1 MNSITLAA
9 GPLPHMPFG
18 RVLRAYL
25 TDAKFEAL
33 RMLRAPAF
41 AIPFLVIPA
50 PIYLLFGVVMAAQ
63 PGAKNPGIY
72 NYLFIGFCV
81 MAVMGPA
88 LFGVGSTLAPERD
101 AGLMKLKR
109 ALPAPAGSYLIAKL
123 LMAMFFTALTMCI
136 MVVAAKSAG
145 KISLSN
151 LQLLALTVTLV
162 LGALPFCAL
171 GLFIGAHFS
180 GSAAPGITNLV
191 YLPMIYLGGL
201 FIPLPPFL
209 QKWVIVWPAF
219 HLQQVAVAVTGAS
232 KFQSLPPQMAGAVLL
247 GVTVVFGGLA
257 IRRLARVG

>member
-1 MNSITLAA
+1 MNAATVPGTL
-9 GPLPHMPFG
+9 PDMPFN
-18 RVLRAYL
+18 RVLRAYC

-41 AIPFLVIPA
+41 AIPFLIIPA
-50 PIYLLFGVVMAAQ
+50 PIYLLFGVIMAGPAA
-63 PGAKNPGIY
+63 AKTPGIY
-72 NYLFIGFCV
+72 DYMFIGFCV

-109 ALPAPAGSYLIAKL
+109 ALPAPAGSYLIAKF
-123 LMAMFFTALTMCI
+123 LMAMFFAALVMCI
-136 MVVAAKSAG
+136 MVITARAAG
-145 KISLSN
+145 KISFSN
-151 LQLLALTVTLV
+151 LQLLALTVTLM
-162 LGALPFCAL
+162 LGAVPFCAV
-171 GLFIGAHFS
+171 GLFIGAYFS

-209 QKWVIVWPAF
+209 QRWVIIWPAF
-219 HLQQVAVAVTGAS
+219 HLQQVAAAVTGAS
-232 KFQSLPPQMAGAVLL
+232 TFQLLPPQMAVAVLL